1 MFDFETKKQITKT
14 NKIWSDYHYS
24 IFIKRNMRKYLTL
37 CLQKQKRAYNRDM
50 KRDKWR
56 WV

>member
-24 IFIKRNMRKYLTL
+24 IFIKRNMRKYLIL
-37 CLQKQKRAYNRDM
+37 CLQKKEHIIEI
-50 KRDKWR
+50 
-56 WV
+56 